1 MAHPIFA
8 GVQAADLSRYPESL
22 AGNYPELA
30 VKFNFPFVLSTIFG
44 KAVPRLIISSGIRKN
59 SEEGL
64 CRRNGMLK
72 IKRIYDTQD
81 KDDGFRVLVDRL
93 WPRGISKER
102 AHLDLWLKEIAPSD
116 ALRKWFAHDPK
127 RWTEFQKK
135 YREELTRKMEL
146 AVQIKK
152 LEAENGNI
160 TLLYSAHDPLH
171 NQAVAL
177 LRFLKGARS
186 Q

>member
-1 MAHPIFA
+1 
-8 GVQAADLSRYPESL
+8 
-22 AGNYPELA
+22 
-30 VKFNFPFVLSTIFG
+30 
-44 KAVPRLIISSGIRKN
+44 
-59 SEEGL
+59 
-64 CRRNGMLK
+64 MLK
-72 IKRIYDTQD
+72 VQRIYDAPE

-127 RWTEFQKK
+127 KWAGFEAK
-135 YREELTRKMEL
+135 YRKEL
-146 AVQIKK
+146 AGKMDLVQQIRK
-152 LEAENGNI
+152 LEKERGSI

-177 LRFLKGARS
+177 LRFLKGARAK
-186 Q
+186 